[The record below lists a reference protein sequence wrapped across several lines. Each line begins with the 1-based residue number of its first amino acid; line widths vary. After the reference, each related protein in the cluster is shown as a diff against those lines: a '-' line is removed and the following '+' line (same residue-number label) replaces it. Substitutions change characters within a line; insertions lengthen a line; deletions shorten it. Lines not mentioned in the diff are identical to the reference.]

1 MKYGKKMI
9 DCVTF
14 LKIFLL
20 ISEIKIA
27 INTARSC
34 EVTRFNRLYTTV
46 FLVISHPVPDEN
58 KYSKFANPFPFTSE
72 YAKHHID
79 SS

>member
-58 KYSKFANPFPFTSE
+58 RYSKFANPFHSLPNTPRS
-72 YAKHHID
+72 YR
-79 SS
+79 